1 MIKFFLNYSFIL
13 TPQKN
18 YSFILSSFVLPNYR
32 ASHQL
37 PPLFQQIEDNDIII
51 IPTRVSANSELR
63 LLLGSHLSSSDSF
76 LECQLPSSNL
86 KSSLA
91 KVNHICKQKMRH
103 THLLVFH
110 FYLIIITYNCWIL
123 WETAA
128 VAWGAGQ
135 PLVVEEVEV
144 NPPQPEE
151 IRIKVVCTSLCRSDI
166 TAWETQ
172 VLTLAFWAFAFSVD
186 WNQFCIC
193 LLGAWKLKKQIQMG
207 CFVVKNYWASIEY
220 AS

>member
-1 MIKFFLNYSFIL
+1 MLDLMIKNFLNYSFIL

-32 ASHQL
+32 TSHQL

-91 KVNHICKQKMRH
+91 KVNHICKQKWDIPIFLFFIFIWLLLLITVEYCEKQLRLHGELDNRWWWRKLKWTRRSRRRLESKLFAPLSAEVISLPGRH
-103 THLLVFH
+103 KYLLLLFGLLLLVWIKSVL
-110 FYLIIITYNCWIL
+110 YLPSWCL
-123 WETAA
+123 K
-128 VAWGAGQ
+128 
-135 PLVVEEVEV
+135 
-144 NPPQPEE
+144 
-151 IRIKVVCTSLCRSDI
+151 IKEANTDGV
-166 TAWETQ
+166 
-172 VLTLAFWAFAFSVD
+172 
-186 WNQFCIC
+186 FCC
-193 LLGAWKLKKQIQMG
+193 
-207 CFVVKNYWASIEY
+207 
-220 AS
+220 